1 MTIWF
6 RQQTGPHL
14 EAGCR
19 WPCRRCHAHDANPGS
34 KGPPTP
40 PRDPPRCSLELVTR
54 REDDVKSY
62 KGGRGVLAINQ
73 AGSSESIMMLNS
85 MRLFS
90 ASFPLAH
97 GSGRALI
104 NHR

>member
-1 MTIWF
+1 MRMSLI
-6 RQQTGPHL
+6 RARRGHL
-14 EAGCR
+14 RLLAILPDALWSSLIPAG
-19 WPCRRCHAHDANPGS
+19 G
-34 KGPPTP
+34 T
-40 PRDPPRCSLELVTR
+40 
-54 REDDVKSY
+54 DDVKSY

-73 AGSSESIMMLNS
+73 AGSSEGIMMLNS